1 MSYPLNIAKGFG
13 EAFAALSASL
23 ASANK
28 FTLLLSRL
36 GWRVK
41 LTDEQMALI
50 TSLLGISS
58 NLSALTNALADLE
71 SDDSD
76 PNVAAVVEAAFNI
89 SLALYDL
96 AQTDFSAIAQLP
108 APLNSEAFWIDDF
121 APRLINL
128 LLIDL
133 ITDKAS
139 GLYGLMD
146 VFGLV
151 EPDIVDGSLW
161 WFSSPAKLRWDRL
174 LPAVTDPVGHLKTIY
189 GWDDDLQTTAITAA
203 IKSFVAALGLQ
214 TVQAPISD
222 TVRARFFPDLSET
235 LTIHATEVIFIENGF
250 TRAGLRILPVNTDD
264 DIGLYI
270 EPFIQGIAN
279 ASLQPSDALELALTA
294 GAEASGTG
302 LFITPEGQ
310 PETLGASVALD
321 QKMSLIWQPEA
332 PQVLIGKPD
341 GMRLELADTEVSVTF
356 TGSPADPEIIITLGG
371 RDTGLKLILNPSEAD
386 SFVSELMKNVEI
398 NASLAARLVWSSKTG
413 FAIEGST
420 GLEIVIP
427 LNLEIAFV
435 TLNELYLALALAAES
450 LDITAA
456 VTFTAELPPLTF
468 TVNRIGLLTT
478 VIPDDNPTTN
488 GLGGLD
494 LALAFKPPTGAG
506 IALNFLDIVYGG
518 GFIDLNAAKGEYS
531 GMITVQLAVIGVT
544 ALTIITTKL
553 PDDPNAWS
561 MFVSINVNLGG
572 IPLGFGFT
580 LEKVGGLIGIH
591 RSIATDVFL
600 EGVRTGLLDSV
611 LFPDD
616 PIANAPRILSD
627 IQAAFPTTPGSFVV
641 GAMLQIG
648 WGSPAI
654 ITGDVGFIIQV
665 PDIILM
671 LVGQAESVLPA
682 EEAPLVEFHFDV
694 VAVIDLSLGTLDI
707 RAGLRDSQIVGFV
720 LTGEMALKAAFLGQ
734 PSFLLALG
742 GFHPAFVP
750 PESFPSLQR
759 LGFGLNVGDW
769 LSIALETYLALS
781 ANTVQFGA
789 GLYLSATFI
798 GFRVEGGFEFNTM
811 ITFSPF
817 QFVADLRFYITVS
830 AGSIELLGVLLTG
843 YLSGPNPY
851 FIRGQAQFKLFG
863 LAKEVNI
870 EESIGEKSSLD
881 EVDEV
886 PLIGDLVAALEESEN
901 WRAVDE
907 GARLGAVLLAGVSD
921 PQAEPTVHPGGSA
934 EVVQRLAPLD
944 VELEHYGQAE
954 IAGQDEFAIDDVAL
968 GGDDIAWEFVED
980 WFAPAQFFDMTN
992 DEKLDAPSFEM
1003 MKAGVRFGD
1012 DAADGGASADALY
1025 NYEQIIRDPEFID
1038 TTYPL
1043 KTKFTPSA
1051 AVISTLGQQKYVLV
1065 SSRPLIKRTPAAAQ
1079 VYTLNPVR
1087 YVIVDRTTLRSG
1099 SGMPTHSM
1107 THAEAVQKVH
1117 VNTSDQIVV
1126 TTGERVSA

>member
-1 MSYPLNIAKGFG
+1 MSYPLNIARGLG
-13 EAFAALSASL
+13 EAFAALSSSL

-28 FTLLLSRL
+28 FTLLLHRL

-41 LTDEQMALI
+41 LTDDQMELVNSI
-50 TSLLGISS
+50 LGVSS
-58 NLSALTNALADLE
+58 GLTALTNALADLE
-71 SDDSD
+71 NDDSD

-96 AQTDFSAIAQLP
+96 AQADLSSIPELP
-108 APLNSEAFWIDDF
+108 GPLNSETFWIDDF

-151 EPDIVDGSLW
+151 EPAVVDGSLW
-161 WFSSPAKLRWDRL
+161 WFSSPSTLRWDRL

-189 GWDDDLQTTAITAA
+189 GWEDDLQTTAITAA
-203 IKSFVAALGLQ
+203 IKGFVGTLGLH
-214 TVQAPISD
+214 TAQAPISD
-222 TVRARFFPDLSET
+222 TLRTRFFPDLSET

-264 DIGLYI
+264 DTGLYI
-270 EPFIQGIAN
+270 EPFIQGITN
-279 ASLQPSDALELALTA
+279 ASISPIESIELALT
-294 GAEASGTG
+294 GSAEANGTG
-302 LFITPEGQ
+302 IFIKPEGR

-321 QKMSLIWQPEA
+321 QKMSLLWQPDE

-341 GMRLELADTEVSVTF
+341 GMRLELADAEFSVTF
-356 TGSPADPEIIITLGG
+356 TGSPAEPEIIITMGG
-371 RDTGLKLILNPSEAD
+371 HDTGLKLILNSTEAD
-386 SFVSELMKNVEI
+386 SFVSELMKNMEI
-398 NASLAARLVWSSKTG
+398 NANLATRLVWSSKTG

-420 GLEIVIP
+420 GLEIIIP
-427 LNLEIAFV
+427 LNLDIAFV

-450 LDITAA
+450 IEITAA
-456 VTFTAELPPLTF
+456 VTFSAEIPPLTF
-468 TVNRIGLLTT
+468 TVNRIGLMTTLT
-478 VIPDDNPTTN
+478 PDDDPTTS

-518 GFIDLNAAKGEYS
+518 GFIDLNPDKGEYS
-531 GMITVQLAVIGVT
+531 GIIMVQLAVIGIT
-544 ALTIITTKL
+544 ATAIITTKL

-600 EGVRTGLLDSV
+600 EGIRTGLLDSV

-616 PIANAPRILSD
+616 PIANAPKILSD
-627 IQAAFPTTPGSFVV
+627 IQAAFPTAPGSFVV

-654 ITGDVGFIIQV
+654 ITGDIGFIIQV

-671 LVGQAESVLPA
+671 LIGQAESVLPTQD
-682 EEAPLVEFHFDV
+682 APLVEFHFDV
-694 VAVIDLSLGTLDI
+694 VAVIDLALGTLDI

-750 PESFPSLQR
+750 PESFPTLQR

-769 LSIALETYLALS
+769 LSLSLETYLALS
-781 ANTVQFGA
+781 SNTVQFGA

-870 EESIGEKSSLD
+870 EESIGKTSPLD
-881 EVDEV
+881 EIDEV
-886 PLIGDLVAALEESEN
+886 PLIGDLVAALEESDN
-901 WRAVDE
+901 WHAVDE
-907 GARLGAVLLAGVSD
+907 GPRIGAVILAGVSD
-921 PQAEPTVHPGGSA
+921 PEAEPTVHPGGMV

-944 VELEHYGQAE
+944 VQLEHYGQAE
-954 IAGQDEFAIDDVAL
+954 IDGQDEFDVDAVTL
-968 GGDDIAWEFVED
+968 GGGDIAWEFVED
-980 WFAPAQFFDMTN
+980 WFAPAQFFEMAS

-1003 MKAGVRFGD
+1003 MKAGLRFGD
-1012 DAADGGASADALY
+1012 DASDGGTSADALY
-1025 NYEQIIRDPEFID
+1025 NYEQIIRDPEFAD
-1038 TTYPL
+1038 ANYSL
-1043 KTKFTPSA
+1043 KAKFTPTA
-1051 AVISTLGQQKYVLV
+1051 AVVNTLGLQKQMMV
-1065 SSRPLIKRTPAAAQ
+1065 SSHPLIKRTAAAQ

-1087 YVIVDRTTLRSG
+1087 YVIVDRTTLISDA
-1099 SGMPTHSM
+1099 GMPTRTM
-1107 THAEAVQKVH
+1107 THAEAAQKVH
-1117 VNTSDQIVV
+1117 VHTGDQIVV
-1126 TTGERVSA
+1126 TTGERVSE

>member
-1 MSYPLNIAKGFG
+1 MSYPLNIARGLG
-13 EAFAALSASL
+13 EAFAALSSSL
-23 ASANK
+23 ASANN
-28 FTLLLSRL
+28 FTILLSRL

-41 LTDEQMALI
+41 LTDDQMALVNSI
-50 TSLLGISS
+50 LGIS
-58 NLSALTNALADLE
+58 NGLSGLTNALADLE

-76 PNVAAVVEAAFNI
+76 PNVAAVVEAASSI

-96 AQTDFSAIAQLP
+96 AHADLSNIAALP
-108 APLNSEAFWIDDF
+108 APLNSEVFWSDEF

-133 ITDKAS
+133 IMDKAS

-161 WFSSPAKLRWDRL
+161 WFSSPSKLRWDRL

-189 GWDDDLQTTAITAA
+189 GWGDDLQTTAITAA
-203 IKSFVAALGLQ
+203 IKGFVGALGLQ

-222 TVRARFFPDLSET
+222 TLRARFFPDLSET
-235 LTIHATEVIFIENGF
+235 LTLHATEVIFIENGF
-250 TRAGLRILPVNTDD
+250 TRAGLRVLPVNTDD
-264 DIGLYI
+264 DLGLYI

-279 ASLQPSDALELALTA
+279 ASITPSDTIELALT
-294 GAEASGTG
+294 GSAEISGTG
-302 LFITPEGQ
+302 IFIKPDGRQ
-310 PETLGASVALD
+310 ETLGASVALD
-321 QKMSLIWQPEA
+321 QKMSLIWQPEE

-341 GMRLELADTEVSVTF
+341 GMRLEIADAEVAVTF
-356 TGSPADPEIIITLGG
+356 TGSPSDPEIIIALGG
-371 RDTGLKLILNPSEAD
+371 HDTGLKLILNPSEAD

-398 NASLAARLVWSSKTG
+398 NASLAARLVWSNKTG
-413 FAIEGST
+413 FAIEGSA
-420 GLEIVIP
+420 GLEIIIP
-427 LNLEIAFV
+427 LNLDIAFV
-435 TLNELYLALALAAES
+435 TLHELYLVLVLAAENIE
-450 LDITAA
+450 ITAA
-456 VTFTAELPPLTF
+456 VTFSAEVPPLTF
-468 TVNRIGLLTT
+468 TVNRIGLITSIT
-478 VIPDDNPTTN
+478 PDDDPTTN

-494 LALAFKPPTGAG
+494 IALAFKPPTGAG

-518 GFIDLNAAKGEYS
+518 GFIDLNHEKGEYS
-531 GMITVQLAVIGVT
+531 GLITVQLAVIGVT
-544 ALTIITTKL
+544 ATAIITTKL

-591 RSIATDVFL
+591 RSIDTDVFL

-616 PIANAPRILSD
+616 PIANAPKILSD

-671 LVGQAESVLPA
+671 LIGQAESVLPA
-682 EEAPLVEFHFDV
+682 KEAPLIEFHFDI
-694 VAVIDLSLGTLDI
+694 VAVIDLTLGTIDI

-720 LTGEMALKAAFLGQ
+720 LTGEMALKAALLGQ

-750 PESFPSLQR
+750 PESFPTLQR

-769 LSIALETYLALS
+769 LSISLETYLAIS

-789 GLYLSATFI
+789 GLYLSAKLI
-798 GFRVEGGFEFNTM
+798 GFRIEGGFEFNTM

-817 QFVADLRFYITVS
+817 QFVADMRFYITVS

-870 EESIGEKSSLD
+870 EESIGAKSPLD
-881 EVDEV
+881 EIDEV

-901 WRAVDE
+901 WHAVDT
-907 GARLGAVLLAGVSD
+907 GARIGAVILAGVSD
-921 PQAEPTVHPGGSA
+921 PEAEPTVHPGGSV
-934 EVVQRLAPLD
+934 EVIQRLAPLGI
-944 VELEHYGQAE
+944 ELEHYGQAE
-954 IAGQDEFAIDDVAL
+954 IEGQDEFEVDDVEL
-968 GGDDIAWEFVED
+968 GGGDIAWEFVED
-980 WFAPAQFFDMTN
+980 WFAPAQFFEMAN

-1003 MKAGVRFGD
+1003 MKAGLRFGD
-1012 DAADGGASADALY
+1012 DDSDGGAISDALY
-1025 NYEQIIRDPEFID
+1025 NYEQIIHDPEFIN
-1038 TTYPL
+1038 TNYFL
-1043 KTKFTPSA
+1043 KAPYTPNT
-1051 AVISTLGQQKYVLV
+1051 AVFNTLALQKQVTV
-1065 SSRPLIKRTPAAAQ
+1065 SSRPLISRSAATAQ
-1079 VYTLNPVR
+1079 VYTLKPVR
-1087 YVIVDRTTLRSG
+1087 YVIVNRTTLISDAG
-1099 SGMPTHSM
+1099 IPTRTM
-1107 THAEAVQKVH
+1107 THAEAAQKVH
-1117 VNTSDQIVV
+1117 ANMADQIVV
-1126 TTGERVSA
+1126 TTGERVSK